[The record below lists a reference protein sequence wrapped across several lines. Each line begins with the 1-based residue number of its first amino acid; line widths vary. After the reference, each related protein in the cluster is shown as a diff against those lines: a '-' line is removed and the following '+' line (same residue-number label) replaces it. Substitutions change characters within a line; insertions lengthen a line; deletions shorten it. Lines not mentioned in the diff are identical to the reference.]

1 MEILYVLLV
10 VLLVTRLGA
19 EIAERL
25 GQAALVGELIA
36 GVALG
41 VVAVQFAEALPVL
54 SDLGDD
60 EVFQAITDLG
70 IFFLMLLAGTELQ
83 PRELTESS
91 KGALAVALGG
101 TVVPF
106 AMGMSLGWLYLP
118 ESELKVAQAL
128 FLGVALAVTAIP
140 IALKVLMDLDQLES
154 KAGRMIVSAAV
165 IDDVLSLLLL
175 AVLTSV
181 IRTGSMPDP
190 GMVVRLIA
198 QIGAFFAI
206 TIVVGRYGFPQAS
219 RWLKSARVEEFEFSA
234 LLIAALAFAM
244 LAEALGLHFIMG
256 AFVAGLFFSRGTPD
270 PETFED
276 VKTKVSG
283 VTTGFLA
290 PVFFA
295 SIGLHL
301 NFTAFLEIP
310 VFLALIIVVAIV
322 GKVIGAGATAL
333 CFGMDARDAA
343 TVGVGMSGRGAVEL
357 IVADVALRAGLF
369 STPEPPPPVV
379 DSLFSAVVIMAITTT
394 LLMPLGLKWIVSL
407 RALGSR

>member
-1 MEILYVLLV
+1 MEILYILLV
-10 VLLVTRLGA
+10 ILVVTRLGA

-36 GVALG
+36 GVMLG
-41 VVAVQFAEALPVL
+41 VVAGQFSGAFPVL

-60 EVFQAITDLG
+60 RVFQALTDLG

-83 PRELTESS
+83 PHELTESS
-91 KGALAVALGG
+91 KGALAVAVGG
-101 TVVPF
+101 TIVPM
-106 AMGMSLGWLYLP
+106 AMGMGLGWYFLP
-118 ESELKVAQAL
+118 QSDLKVAQVL

-140 IALKVLMDLDQLES
+140 VAVKVLMDLGRLET
-154 KAGRMIVSAAV
+154 KVGRMVVSAAI

-181 IRTGSMPDP
+181 LRTGSIPDMARI
-190 GMVVRLIA
+190 GWLIT
-198 QIGAFFAI
+198 QIVTFFAI
-206 TIVVGRYGFPQAS
+206 TIAVGRLGFPKAS
-219 RWLKSARVEEFEFSA
+219 QWFKRARVEEFEFSA
-234 LLIAALAFAM
+234 LLIAALAYAM

-276 VKTKVSG
+276 VKKKISG
-283 VTTGFLA
+283 ITTGFLA

-301 NFTAFLEIP
+301 SFKAFVDIP
-310 VFLALIIVVAIV
+310 VFLALIVVVAIA
-322 GKVIGAGATAL
+322 GKVIGAGVTAL
-333 CFGMDARDAA
+333 SFGMGARDATA
-343 TVGVGMSGRGAVEL
+343 VGIGMSGRGAVEL
-357 IVADVALRAGLF
+357 VVADVALRAGLF
-369 STPEPPPPVV
+369 SMPEPPPPVV
-379 DSLFSAVVIMAITTT
+379 ASLFSAVVVMAIATT

-407 RALGSR
+407 DTSRS